1 MTVLTTLVTTVLAF
15 IAAIAILVA
24 VHEFGHFWVAR
35 RLGIKVLKFSIGFG
49 RPLWRRTAAD
59 GVEYIIASIPLGGYV
74 KLLDER
80 EGTVPAEDLPRAFTR
95 APVWKR
101 IAVLVAGAGF
111 NFLFAILAYWLLLM
125 AGVPS
130 LKPVVGEVVP
140 DSIAA
145 RAGLRADDLIQ
156 RVGGT
161 DVATREAALLGIFE
175 DLVDDG
181 TVDVRVSGPAG
192 SDRQLQFVVGDRRAE
207 LAQPDALF
215 PGLGFEFWV
224 PRVPAVVGAVVEG
237 SPAQLAG
244 LKAGDEILSLDG
256 EPVDSFQQLVGLVEP
271 RFDSEAVLEVRRQEA
286 GSMVTVQ
293 VPVSIGGDTVNGRRV
308 GRIGIQQR
316 ATGYPPEM
324 VALQQYGPVEAL
336 VKGAGRTWDTTAFT
350 LKMIGNM
357 VVGNVSVKTLSGPIT
372 IAEFSGVAARQGP
385 LSFLNMLALISI
397 SLGVMNLLPIPLLDG
412 GQIVYQL
419 AELVKGRPV
428 SERVQILGQQ
438 LGIALLILLMGL
450 AFYND
455 LARHLG

>member
-1 MTVLTTLVTTVLAF
+1 MTTLTTLLTTVLAF

-49 RPLWRRTAAD
+49 RPLWSRTAAD
-59 GVEYIIASIPLGGYV
+59 GVEYVIASIPLGGYV

-80 EGTVPAEDLPRAFTR
+80 EGVVPPQDLPKAFTR

-111 NFLFAILAYWLLLM
+111 NFLFAIVAYWLLLM
-125 AGVPS
+125 AGVPN

-145 RAGLRADDLIQ
+145 RAGLKADDVIQ
-156 RVGGT
+156 QVGGKA
-161 DVATREAALLGIFE
+161 VATREAALLGIFE

-181 TVDVRVSGPAG
+181 TVAIKVSGPAG
-192 SDRQLQFVVGDRRAE
+192 SDRELRFVVGDRRSE

-224 PRVPAVVGAVVEG
+224 PRVPAVVGAVVDG
-237 SPAQLAG
+237 SPAQRAG
-244 LKAGDEILSLDG
+244 LKPGDEILALDG
-256 EPVDSFQQLVGLVEP
+256 QPVASFRQLVSLVEP
-271 RFDSEAVLEVRRQEA
+271 RFDRDAVLDVRRA
-286 GSMVTVQ
+286 GGQAIVQ
-293 VPVSIGGDTVNGRRV
+293 VPVRIGGDTVDGKRL
-308 GRIGIQQR
+308 GRIGIQQT
-316 ATGYPPEM
+316 AAGFPPEM
-324 VALQQYGPVEAL
+324 VALQKYGPAEAF
-336 VKGAGRTWDTTAFT
+336 VKGAAKTWETTAFT

-412 GQIVYQL
+412 GQVVYQL

>member
-1 MTVLTTLVTTVLAF
+1 MTTLTTLATTVLAF
-15 IAAIAILVA
+15 IVAIAILVA

-35 RLGIKVLKFSIGFG
+35 RLGLKVLKFSIGFG
-49 RPLWRRTAAD
+49 KPLWSRKAAD
-59 GVEYIIASIPLGGYV
+59 GVEYIVAAIPLGGYV

-80 EGTVPAEDLPRAFTR
+80 EGPVPPEDLPRAFTR

-111 NFLFAILAYWLLLM
+111 NFLFAILAYWMLLM
-125 AGVPS
+125 AGVPA
-130 LKPVVGEVVP
+130 LKPVVGEVAP

-145 RAGLRADDLIQ
+145 RAGLKADDVVEQ
-156 RVGGT
+156 VGRKR
-161 DVATREAALLGIFE
+161 VATREAVLLGIFE
-175 DLVDDG
+175 DMVGDG
-181 TVDVRVSGPAG
+181 TVVVRVSGPTGA
-192 SDRQLQFVVGDRRAE
+192 DRELTLSLGDRKAD
-207 LAQPDALF
+207 LAQPDVLF
-215 PGLGFEFWV
+215 QALGFEFWS
-224 PRVPAVVGAVVEG
+224 PRVPAVVGAVVAG
-237 SPAQLAG
+237 SPAERAG
-244 LKAGDEILSLDG
+244 LRPGDEILSVDG
-256 EPVDSFQQLVGLVEP
+256 QPVDSFRQLVGLVEP
-271 RFDSEAVLEVRRQEA
+271 RFDREAVLEVRRQEG
-286 GSMVTVQ
+286 GSTPIQ
-293 VPVSIGGDTVNGRRV
+293 VPVSIGGDTVEGRRV
-308 GRIGIQQR
+308 GRIGIQQ
-316 ATGYPPEM
+316 TGGAFPADM
-324 VALQQYGPVEAL
+324 VALQKFGPVEAL
-336 VKGAGRTWDTTAFT
+336 ARGAAKTWDTTAFT

-357 VVGNVSVKTLSGPIT
+357 VTGQVSVKTLSGPIT

-412 GQIVYQL
+412 GQVVYQL

>member
-1 MTVLTTLVTTVLAF
+1 MTTLTTLATTVLAF
-15 IAAIAILVA
+15 IVAIAILVA

-49 RPLWRRTAAD
+49 RPLWSRTAAD
-59 GVEYIIASIPLGGYV
+59 GVEYIIAAIPLGGYV

-80 EGTVPAEDLPRAFTR
+80 EGPVPPADLPRAFTR
-95 APVWKR
+95 APIWKR

-111 NFLFAILAYWLLLM
+111 NFLFAILAYWMLLM

-130 LKPVVGEVVP
+130 LKPVVGQVTP

-145 RAGLRADDLIQ
+145 RAGLRADDLIEQ
-156 RVGGT
+156 VGGKP
-161 DVATREAALLGIFE
+161 VATREAALLGIFE
-175 DLVDDG
+175 DLVGDG
-181 TVDVRVSGPAG
+181 TVGVRVSGPAG
-192 SDRQLQFVVGDRRAE
+192 SNRDVTLVVGDRRAD

-215 PGLGFEFWV
+215 PGLGFEFWS
-224 PRVPAVVGAVVEG
+224 PRVPAVVGAVVDG
-237 SPAQLAG
+237 SPAQRAG
-244 LKAGDEILSLDG
+244 LKPGDEILSVDG
-256 EPVDSFQQLVGLVEP
+256 QPVDSFRQLVALVEP
-271 RFDSEAVLEVRRQEA
+271 RFDSEAQLEVRRQEA
-286 GSMVTVQ
+286 GGTVMVQ
-293 VPVSIGGDTVNGRRV
+293 LPVSIGGDTVEGKRV
-308 GRIGIQQR
+308 GRIGIQQ
-316 ATGYPPEM
+316 TGGAFPPEM
-324 VALQQYGPVEAL
+324 IALQEYGPVEAL
-336 VKGAGRTWDTTAFT
+336 AKGVGKTWDTTAFT

-357 VVGNVSVKTLSGPIT
+357 VAGNVSVKTLSGPIT

-412 GQIVYQL
+412 GQVVYQL
-419 AELVKGRPV
+419 AELVKGRPL